1 MQFINIAAFAIC
13 VVTNQVMAVAV
24 AGPEVQELVARQG
37 RPVAFNVAPQG
48 AACGTGT
55 TISCSPSTTS
65 PCKGNFNPAQA
76 SIVVTE
82 AAGNCHAALGRG
94 ILNFHSLVYS
104 QLRVDYPKTPFCTG
118 CWDVKVDCSP
128 KTDGYNG

>member
-1 MQFINIAAFAIC
+1 MQFINIAALAIC
-13 VVTNQVMAVAV
+13 VLTNQVMAVAV

-55 TISCSPSTTS
+55 TISCSPSTSS

-82 AAGNCHAALGRG
+82 AAGNCHVSLYTEDNQAGGVVQRLDTDTTGTCVFTSAATWKSYG
-94 ILNFHSLVYS
+94 I
-104 QLRVDYPKTPFCTG
+104 FC
-118 CWDVKVDCSP
+118 D
-128 KTDGYNG
+128 

>member
-1 MQFINIAAFAIC
+1 MQFINIAALAIC
-13 VVTNQVMAVAV
+13 VLTNQVMAVAI
-24 AGPEVQELVARQG
+24 AGPEVQELVVRQG

-55 TISCSPSTTS
+55 TISCSPSTSS

-82 AAGNCHAALGRG
+82 AAGNCHVSLYTEDNQAGGVVQRLDTDTTGTCVFTSAATWKSYG
-94 ILNFHSLVYS
+94 I
-104 QLRVDYPKTPFCTG
+104 FC
-118 CWDVKVDCSP
+118 D
-128 KTDGYNG
+128 